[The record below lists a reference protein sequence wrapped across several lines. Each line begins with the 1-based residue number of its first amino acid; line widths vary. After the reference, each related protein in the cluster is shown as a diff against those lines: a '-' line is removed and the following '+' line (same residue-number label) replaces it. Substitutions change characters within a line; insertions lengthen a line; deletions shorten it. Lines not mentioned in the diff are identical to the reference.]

1 MARISVTISPEMD
14 ELIEKVSRT
23 HNISKANAIRRAFA
37 LLQISEEQ
45 LAKGRELGIIKEDS
59 DGLKAVGKIIGL
71 NRVG

>member
-14 ELIEKVSRT
+14 ELIDRVSRT
-23 HNISKANAIRRAFA
+23 HRISKASAVRRAFA

-45 LAKGRELGIIKEDS
+45 MEKGRELGIIKEEGDE
-59 DGLKAVGKIIGL
+59 LKAVGKIIGL